1 MLDARDVSLGGGS
14 EQAGNLGIA
23 GDRALVGHVHPDQ
36 KDTAAIRDLV
46 VPVQLVFDPEENEG
60 GAGDAKGEAGN
71 VEEAMG
77 RAFAPAPDGRGE
89 MVP

>member
-1 MLDARDVSLGGGS
+1 MLDAGDALFGS
-14 EQAGNLGIA
+14 RPEQAGNLGEA
-23 GDRALVGHVHPDQ
+23 GDHPLIGHVHPGHVD
-36 KDTAAIRDLV
+36 AVAVGDLV
-46 VPVQLVFDPEENEG
+46 IPVQLVFDPEENEG